1 MNAKLQSENG
11 ENHIKL
17 ENGNHHE
24 EWKIV
29 LDRKTSELRS
39 ELKESKNELRS
50 EIDGNF
56 FANTDRI
63 NELTEKCGNFFKM
76 ASNNSKNDSFV
87 ELENQIKI
95 LRELIAQ
102 PLSVYF
108 CANRSEDFVSGGENF
123 LTFDSKSFICNI
135 RVGKKGA
142 LELLRKSIGEG
153 TEVGRTPLIH
163 FQKLTRI

>member
-17 ENGNHHE
+17 ENGSHHE

-29 LDRKTSELRS
+29 LDRRTSELRS

-63 NELTEKCGNFFKM
+63 NELTEKCVNFFNM
-76 ASNNSKNDSFV
+76 ASNNSKNDSFE

-95 LRELIAQ
+95 LRDLIAQ

-123 LTFDSKSFICNI
+123 LTFDSKSKQIYKSNY
-135 RVGKKGA
+135 VKGPS
-142 LELLRKSIGEG
+142 LYY
-153 TEVGRTPLIH
+153 VRT
-163 FQKLTRI
+163 